1 MPERINDAASKEDG
15 PKGYERSNRSTSSSL
30 IYLSVAQMGARLFRE
45 QEVIRSI
52 RIRETRNAL
61 VAQRK
66 SGRFLPGRSCVR
78 IASQGASI
86 LDFLGA
92 IDYNVIILSKQ

>member
-1 MPERINDAASKEDG
+1 MVTVAERFRLLIVSQ
-15 PKGYERSNRSTSSSL
+15 GYISSNL
-30 IYLSVAQMGARLFRE
+30 IGHPN
-45 QEVIRSI
+45 
-52 RIRETRNAL
+52 TL